1 MRLLNKNKTI
11 KPKDK
16 YLLLNI
22 YKTITMKSE
31 ILLTLIKEVVKNE
44 VKLQVKEELVKL
56 IKSGAVTLNS
66 QKKTSTPSLRE
77 MTEVTPTP
85 VKRQQ
90 PIQQR
95 VQQPQREFTK
105 DPMINEILNMTQPFT
120 AAHRAEGNAASI
132 GGGGGS
138 VLDMLQPQQ
147 TIEEDWETMDFRGMD
162 APQNI
167 PQQLESTGD
176 ALQDA
181 TIKAL
186 TRDYSALTKVFAEQE
201 KKRR

>member
-1 MRLLNKNKTI
+1 
-11 KPKDK
+11 
-16 YLLLNI
+16 
-22 YKTITMKSE
+22 MKSE

-90 PIQQR
+90 TIQQIQR
-95 VQQPQREFTK
+95 PQKEFTK
-105 DPMINEILNMTQPFT
+105 NAMLNEVLNQTQPFT
-120 AAHRAEGNAASI
+120 AAQRVEGGQGS
-132 GGGGGS
+132 GGS
-138 VLDMLQPQQ
+138 VLDMMQPTMQMD
-147 TIEEDWETMDFRGMD
+147 EDWNTMDFTAGSI
-162 APQNI
+162 PQNI
-167 PQQLESTGD
+167 PQQFESTGD
-176 ALQDA
+176 GLQDA

-186 TRDYSALTKVFAEQE
+186 TRDYSELV
-201 KKRR
+201 KRFK

>member
-1 MRLLNKNKTI
+1 
-11 KPKDK
+11 
-16 YLLLNI
+16 
-22 YKTITMKSE
+22 MKSE

-66 QKKTSTPSLRE
+66 QKKPSTPSLRE

-90 PIQQR
+90 P
-95 VQQPQREFTK
+95 VQQTQRPQKEFSK

-120 AAHRAEGNAASI
+120 SAQRVEG
-132 GGGGGS
+132 GQGGGGS
-138 VLDMLQPQQ
+138 VLDMIQPQQ
-147 TIEEDWETMDFRGMD
+147 TMEGDWETMDYREGIQI
-162 APQNI
+162 PQNI
-167 PQQLESTGD
+167 PQQFESTGD
-176 ALQDA
+176 GLQDA

-186 TRDYSALTKVFAEQE
+186 TRDYSELV
-201 KKRR
+201 KRFK

>member
-1 MRLLNKNKTI
+1 
-11 KPKDK
+11 
-16 YLLLNI
+16 
-22 YKTITMKSE
+22 MKSE

-66 QKKTSTPSLRE
+66 QKKPSTPSLRE
-77 MTEVTPTP
+77 MTEVAPTS
-85 VKRQQ
+85 VRRQQ
-90 PIQQR
+90 PIVQQQR
-95 VQQPQREFTK
+95 PQKEFSK

-120 AAHRAEGNAASI
+120 AEQRKEGAQAV
-132 GGGGGS
+132 GS
-138 VLDMLQPQQ
+138 VLDMIKPELRVD
-147 TIEEDWETMDFRGMD
+147 ESEWETMDFRGID
-162 APQNI
+162 APQTI

-186 TRDYSALTKVFAEQE
+186 TRNYSELV
-201 KKRR
+201 KRF